1 MLRRRGLTIFVLA
14 MLAGGVA
21 WNVFDLLRLRF
32 EGGDSYPAYSSF
44 RSDPIG
50 TRALLDSV
58 ERLPGVTAR
67 RWVEPVDKLRGEPGT
82 SLLILGATWEHF
94 ERLDEGDH
102 DALLRF
108 VENGG
113 RLVYCFGGTASEPF
127 MRSALRGGRSATNS
141 APFRRSAKRAVKPVS
156 LQTFDLGDRWGI
168 TLSYD
173 RLQFDEDRKIKP
185 LTATRTAAADKSL
198 PVDLDWRASLRLA
211 VQTNEWSVLY
221 TVGTNADPV
230 VVERRVG
237 AGSVAL
243 VSDSF
248 LVSNEALF
256 RDRQT
261 DFLKW
266 MLGGATLAV
275 FEETHLGT
283 SEEPGV
289 ASLIRKY
296 NLTGVFLAMLAVFG
310 LFIWRNASPLV
321 PSTDD
326 DPLAVLTAGRDS
338 HSGLVNLVRRAVP
351 PESLVDFCWGE
362 WKRSAVVRAKAGQKR
377 IEAAEKA
384 LAVARGDSGT
394 VHPIAMYRVVAEK
407 LNRGRK

>member
-1 MLRRRGLTIFVLA
+1 
-14 MLAGGVA
+14 
-21 WNVFDLLRLRF
+21 
-32 EGGDSYPAYSSF
+32 
-44 RSDPIG
+44 
-50 TRALLDSV
+50 
-58 ERLPGVTAR
+58 
-67 RWVEPVDKLRGEPGT
+67 
-82 SLLILGATWEHF
+82 
-94 ERLDEGDH
+94 
-102 DALLRF
+102 
-108 VENGG
+108 
-113 RLVYCFGGTASEPF
+113 
-127 MRSALRGGRSATNS
+127 
-141 APFRRSAKRAVKPVS
+141 
-156 LQTFDLGDRWGI
+156 
-168 TLSYD
+168 
-173 RLQFDEDRKIKP
+173 
-185 LTATRTAAADKSL
+185 
-198 PVDLDWRASLRLA
+198 
-211 VQTNEWSVLY
+211 
-221 TVGTNADPV
+221 V

-394 VHPIAMYRVVAEK
+394 VHPIAMYRAVTEK
-407 LNRGRK
+407 LNRGKK